1 MRQLMLNNVGRT
13 AFFYK
18 PHRIPEIKLMVFN
31 LGGTVIKDKTLV
43 NKTLFKTIKGFGIN
57 IPDSEL
63 SGWDKMEYQ
72 TIFNRYLNNYL
83 VDYTENTTATLKY
96 KANITRKLEQDFN
109 NNLIDEYDKMKTSD
123 VDLIDSKIPSLFN
136 KIRENNIKIAV
147 TTSQYMGVLDC
158 VINKFQMLDYI
169 DGYISSNTSGNIVN
183 NRPTY
188 PYAIHQLMHTYDIES
203 SKSVIKIGDTR
214 NDIMEGINAGCSIN
228 IGVLS
233 GYGTPEGLFKS
244 GLILDNIMDIRVE

>member
-1 MRQLMLNNVGRT
+1 MLNNVGRT

-57 IPDSEL
+57 IPDSEVRE
-63 SGWDKMEYQ
+63 WDKMEYQ

-96 KANITRKLEQDFN
+96 KENITRKLGQDFN
-109 NNLIDEYDKMKTSD
+109 NNLIDEYDKSTTSD

-136 KIRENNIKIAV
+136 KIREHNIKIAV
-147 TTSQYMGVLDC
+147 TTSHCMDVLNC
-158 VINKFQMLDYI
+158 VINRFQMLDYI
-169 DGYISSNTSGNIVN
+169 DGYISGNASGSIVN

-188 PYAIHQLMHTYDIES
+188 PYAIHQLMNTYDIKS

-214 NDIMEGINAGCSIN
+214 NDIMEGINAGCSVN

-233 GYGTPEGLFKS
+233 GYGTPEVLFKS
-244 GLILDNIMDIRVE
+244 GLILDNVMDIRVV

>member
-1 MRQLMLNNVGRT
+1 MLNNVGRT

-31 LGGTVIKDKTLV
+31 LGGTLINDKEII

-57 IPDSEL
+57 IPDSEV
-63 SGWDKMEYQ
+63 SGWNGMEYQ

-109 NNLIDEYDKMKTSD
+109 TNLIDEYDKSTTSD
-123 VDLIDSKIPSLFN
+123 IDLIDSKIPSLFN
-136 KIRENNIKIAV
+136 KIREHNIKIAV
-147 TTSQYMGVLDC
+147 TTSHCVEVLNC
-158 VINKFQMLDYI
+158 VINRFQMLDYI

-188 PYAIHQLMHTYDIES
+188 PYDIHQLMNTYDIES

-214 NDIMEGINAGCSIN
+214 NDIMKGVNAGCSIN

-244 GLILDNIMDIRVE
+244 GLILDNVMDIRVE